1 MMARQMKF
9 LPAAIGV
16 ATVIAA
22 LAVARMVHTRA
33 APTTKDMEP
42 ILSSDR
48 MAN

>member
-1 MMARQMKF
+1 MKF

-22 LAVARMVHTRA
+22 LAVARTCTREQHRL
-33 APTTKDMEP
+33 TKDMEP